1 MFGAASG
8 SVSGS
13 TDAMGGC
20 MGGQPW
26 PQRIALALVVLG
38 APASCSSN
46 DGNDSTTTSSTSAER
61 SAYAPRSVDEIA
73 APPAQGEMNKPQPA
87 PPVPEGYV
95 EEEFFVGGTAT
106 RFDAAETPEDG
117 TWNAVPAGDKEYRT
131 RVVVRRPADGTDF
144 SGIVLVEWFNVSAL
158 EASPD
163 WAFLS
168 DEIGRSRHAYIGVSA
183 QSQGVEGGETL
194 LDVDVDPEQAE
205 QLGGSTDK
213 RGLKNIDPGRYGTL
227 VHPGDAYAYDIFSQ
241 IGRAA
246 REQPAKL
253 LGDLTPKHVIAVGE
267 SQSAAFLTTLVNA
280 VHPISPGFDGFLIHS
295 RGANGAP
302 LDGAISGRDDD
313 SDDASGIASRPIHVR
328 TDLDVPVFMFE
339 TETDLTLLDY
349 VPARQPDTD
358 MVRTWEVAG
367 TAHADAHLIRSIVGG
382 PRDPAVG
389 SLVGCEQ
396 PINTGPQHEVLQAA
410 VDHLV
415 TWVTDGTPPPAG
427 TRIELA
433 EGDGVA
439 IARAG
444 DGIALGGVRN
454 PLVDVPVATVS
465 GDPPGGSTA
474 EELRGGGGVCALF
487 GSTTPFDRATLLDRY
502 GSADNYVQQ
511 FRASADEAVAAG
523 FLLRPDADELI
534 AEAEANRALFG

>member
-1 MFGAASG
+1 
-8 SVSGS
+8 V
-13 TDAMGGC
+13 
-20 MGGQPW
+20 
-26 PQRIALALVVLG
+26 
-38 APASCSSN
+38 SCSSN
-46 DGNDSTTTSSTSAER
+46 DKADSNAASTTSVAPALTALAAREPNEISS
-61 SAYAPRSVDEIA
+61 
-73 APPAQGEMNKPQPA
+73 PPATGAINKPQPA
-87 PPVPEGYV
+87 PPAPDDYV

-106 RFDAAETPEDG
+106 RFDAADTPDDG
-117 TWNAVPAGDKEYRT
+117 TWNAEPAGDKEYRT
-131 RVVVRRPADGTDF
+131 RVIVRRPANGTDF
-144 SGIVLVEWFNVSAL
+144 SGTVLVEWFNVSAL

-168 DEIGRSRHAYIGVSA
+168 DEIGRSRHVYIGVSA
-183 QSQGVEGGETL
+183 QAQGVEGGETL

-213 RGLKNIDPGRYGTL
+213 SGLKNIDPDRYGTL

-241 IGRAA
+241 VGRAA
-246 REQPAKL
+246 REQPDKL
-253 LGDLTPKHVIAVGE
+253 LGDLKPNYVIAVGE

-280 VHPISPGFDGFLIHS
+280 VHPIDPAFDGFLIHS

-313 SDDASGIASRPIHVR
+313 SEDTSGIASRPIRVR
-328 TDLDVPVFMFE
+328 TDLDVPVFIFE

-358 MVRTWEVAG
+358 RIRTWEVAG
-367 TAHADAHLIRSIVGG
+367 TAHADAHFIRSIIGG
-382 PRDPAVG
+382 PRDPAAG
-389 SLVGCEQ
+389 SLLGCEQ

-415 TWVTDGTPPPAG
+415 TWVTDGNPPPAG

-433 EGDGVA
+433 EGDDVT
-439 IARAG
+439 IARAD

-454 PLVDVPVATVS
+454 PLVDVPVATMS
-465 GDPPGGSTA
+465 GDPPAATV
-474 EELRGGGGVCALF
+474 EELRDGGGICALF
-487 GSTTPFDRATLLDRY
+487 GTTTPFDRPTLLDRY

-534 AEAEANRALFG
+534 TEAEANRALFG